1 MVGLYQDPEGKHV
14 FTMGGEQSVES
25 REESSTTETLRRR
38 VKELERELEKKVHYD
53 TDTENTAF
61 VIWQIVLYR
70 PHN

>member
-38 VKELERELEKKVHYD
+38 VKELERELEKVHYD
-53 TDTENTAF
+53 TWNNDIENTPF
-61 VIWQIVLYR
+61 IM
-70 PHN
+70 H

>member
-1 MVGLYQDPEGKHV
+1 MMGLYQDPEGKHV

-53 TDTENTAF
+53 T
-61 VIWQIVLYR
+61 
-70 PHN
+70 